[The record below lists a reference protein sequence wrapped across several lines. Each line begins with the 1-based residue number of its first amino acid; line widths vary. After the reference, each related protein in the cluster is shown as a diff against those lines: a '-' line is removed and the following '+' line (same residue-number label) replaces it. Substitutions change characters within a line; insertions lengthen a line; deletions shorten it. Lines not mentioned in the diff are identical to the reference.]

1 MRKSVL
7 PLDHA
12 HDNPAFED
20 EVRAMLARRAADV
33 LPAPAAPPVE
43 PPGVVPLTTSGGP
56 SRDGRRRIVA
66 AAAAAVVLVAG
77 VAAFAAMRDP
87 GAPTTQT
94 SAAQRTDAPIVWPL
108 DDHVPADVLA
118 SPDTAAGAYLSEV
131 VAGMDAS
138 TLEPAV
144 VDGGT
149 ATVGYSLHGA
159 RGEVAL
165 RFEGDRWG
173 VTAATN
179 DAVDVHLA
187 YAADGD
193 VIAELTLGP
202 AARSGMRLHLT
213 AVTDDGTPADDVVSL
228 FEYVDGGE
236 ITVAPPPA
244 ADGARPPVREADQVV
259 LLPMDP
265 SLEHSQP
272 MLAIILDEIDA
283 DGLAAVRLDAL
294 VDDDADPAT
303 PDVVVGHATRAVTRP
318 PAGRDDGPTSATP
331 APTTTVPVGP
341 ETAGSP
347 PGDTVRPI
355 DALFVGSG
363 TAAEVAQAYLDDRL
377 PERPDGLRLVPG
389 AGSEQGTGAGEV
401 VDVPWEIVDGSD
413 IDGRYSGAIRLRSD
427 PGRWSVIAATTDQI
441 SLTVRRAEAAVGVT
455 VAWLDPEAYDSVDV
469 DLLDGDGLPV
479 SEGEFVS
486 WPTPEETLVAVDDG
500 VDRSEVRSVRVRH
513 VGGTWFSLTEVPLA

>member
-1 MRKSVL
+1 
-7 PLDHA
+7 
-12 HDNPAFED
+12 
-20 EVRAMLARRAADV
+20 
-33 LPAPAAPPVE
+33 
-43 PPGVVPLTTSGGP
+43 
-56 SRDGRRRIVA
+56 
-66 AAAAAVVLVAG
+66 
-77 VAAFAAMRDP
+77 
-87 GAPTTQT
+87 
-94 SAAQRTDAPIVWPL
+94 
-108 DDHVPADVLA
+108 
-118 SPDTAAGAYLSEV
+118 
-131 VAGMDAS
+131 
-138 TLEPAV
+138 
-144 VDGGT
+144 
-149 ATVGYSLHGA
+149 
-159 RGEVAL
+159 
-165 RFEGDRWG
+165 
-173 VTAATN
+173 
-179 DAVDVHLA
+179 
-187 YAADGD
+187 
-193 VIAELTLGP
+193 
-202 AARSGMRLHLT
+202 
-213 AVTDDGTPADDVVSL
+213 
-228 FEYVDGGE
+228 
-236 ITVAPPPA
+236 
-244 ADGARPPVREADQVV
+244 
-259 LLPMDP
+259 
-265 SLEHSQP
+265 
-272 MLAIILDEIDA
+272 
-283 DGLAAVRLDAL
+283 
-294 VDDDADPAT
+294 
-303 PDVVVGHATRAVTRP
+303 VTRP

-413 IDGRYSGAIRLRSD
+413 IDDRYSGTIRLRSD